1 MKGKKLVLMLVAIIV
16 ALSAAVMVAC
26 PDEPERVPGPETG
39 TYYYEVGGK
48 EYTLMLMDVDQFV
61 EVNGGEGIRTGTYV
75 LNGSELTLT
84 YPVSSKEEVAETK
97 VGRYDGK
104 ANIAIAFYGGGANA
118 SVVEYEDYEYARD
131 LRPIREVDLLEE
143 YLRRSLNSSGGLNQ
157 NAFLKVVTIVTGV
170 KPFKFV
176 YTNAN
181 KLGSAPSLENMI
193 SYANGD

>member
-26 PDEPERVPGPETG
+26 PDEPERVPGLETG

-97 VGRYDGK
+97 VGRYVGFG
-104 ANIAIAFYGGGANA
+104 NIL
-118 SVVEYEDYEYARD
+118 SDQTQDYRQD
-131 LRPIREVDLLEE
+131 RILRLQT
-143 YLRRSLNSSGGLNQ
+143 S
-157 NAFLKVVTIVTGV
+157 K
-170 KPFKFV
+170 
-176 YTNAN
+176 
-181 KLGSAPSLENMI
+181 
-193 SYANGD
+193 